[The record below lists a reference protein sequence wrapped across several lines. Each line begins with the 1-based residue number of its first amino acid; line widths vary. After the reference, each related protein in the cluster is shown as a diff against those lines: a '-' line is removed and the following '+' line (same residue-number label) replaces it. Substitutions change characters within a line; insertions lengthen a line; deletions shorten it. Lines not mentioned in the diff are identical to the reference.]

1 MSRVKRGVETHK
13 RHKKVLELAAGYRM
27 TKSRLYKVAKEAVL
41 HAGEYAFAG
50 RRHRKRQMRRL
61 WIARINA
68 ASREVGIK
76 YSDLIN
82 LLKKKNIEL
91 DRKILS
97 NIAQE
102 PKLFS
107 NLIDEIKKA

>member
-1 MSRVKRGVETHK
+1 MARVKRGVETHR
-13 RHKKVLELAAGYRM
+13 RHKKVLELAKGYRM
-27 TKSRLYKVAKEAVL
+27 TRSKLYKVAKEAVL

-68 ASREVGIK
+68 ASRELGIK
-76 YSDLIN
+76 YSDLIS
-82 LLKKKNIEL
+82 LLKKKNIEI

-97 NIAQE
+97 TIAQE

-107 NLIDEIKKA
+107 NLISEIKKV